1 MGMMDSVVKGAI
13 PELNLIR
20 KLMIPGSALGVAGI
34 VSDLEN
40 IVTDYKRKQL

>member
-1 MGMMDSVVKGAI
+1 MRMMDSVVKGAI

-40 IVTDYKRKQL
+40 IVTVYRRKQL